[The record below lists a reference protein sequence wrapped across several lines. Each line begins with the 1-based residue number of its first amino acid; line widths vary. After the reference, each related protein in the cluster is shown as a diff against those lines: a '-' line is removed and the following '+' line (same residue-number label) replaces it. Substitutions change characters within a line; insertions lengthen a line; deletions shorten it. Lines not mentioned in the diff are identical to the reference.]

1 MNYNINIDEMIN
13 DDKFNN
19 DKIVIQKKNYYCS
32 NCNRKGHTFKNCN
45 EPIIS
50 NGIIA
55 IYIKNFNHNLI
66 PYLENYIV
74 KNLKIF
80 NNTYNK
86 KTSSPNFKKSF
97 STNSISTLSTKNIS
111 SSFSTSSLSSST
123 QSLSTLKSYSNS
135 SLNNWFEECE
145 KKNNFLHINEFSDNI
160 NDNIQF
166 LMVQR
171 KHSLGY
177 LEFMRGRYT
186 LENIDNIIYLIK
198 QMSPNEINDISNEDF
213 DFLWNNLW
221 DSNNIKN
228 KNHHKEYI
236 QSKQKFY
243 QLKLNNPK
251 LISDIKPLYEFN
263 EWGFP
268 KGRRESYESD
278 LVCAIREFEEETNL
292 EESIYTI
299 LDKCKSIRENLT
311 GTNGVQYAHNYFLS
325 IINDN
330 LNEDFIDESNR
341 EIGQTSILDINECL
355 KRIRPYHKNKIRII
369 KHIYLVIND
378 FLNEY
383 SKFDFE

>member
-1 MNYNINIDEMIN
+1 MNYNIKIDEIIN
-13 DDKFNN
+13 DD
-19 DKIVIQKKNYYCS
+19 DEKIIVQKKNYYCS

-55 IYIKNFNHNLI
+55 IYIKNFNSTLI

-80 NNTYNK
+80 NSYNK
-86 KTSSPNFKKSF
+86 KTFSPNFKKSF
-97 STNSISTLSTKNIS
+97 S
-111 SSFSTSSLSSST
+111 
-123 QSLSTLKSYSNS
+123 QSGKSDSNS
-135 SLNNWFEECE
+135 SLNKWFEDCE
-145 KKNNFLHINEFSDNI
+145 RKKSDPTNIANKDNI

-177 LEFMRGRYT
+177 LEFMRGRYI
-186 LENIDNIIYLIK
+186 LENQDSIIHLLEQMTPDEINNIYL
-198 QMSPNEINDISNEDF
+198 NDF
-213 DFLWNNLW
+213 DILWNDLW
-221 DSNNIKN
+221 DLNNIKN
-228 KNHHKEYI
+228 KNHHKEYV

-243 QLKLNNPK
+243 QIKLNYPN
-251 LISDIKPLYEFN
+251 IITDIKPLYNFN

-292 EESIYTI
+292 EESDYTI
-299 LDKCKSIRENLT
+299 MEKCKSIRENLT
-311 GTNGVQYAHNYFLS
+311 GTNGINYAHNYFLS

-330 LNEDFIDESNR
+330 TDGKDENNR
-341 EIGQTSILDINECL
+341 EIGQTKVLNILECL
-355 KRIRPYHKNKIRII
+355 DRIRPYHKNKIRII
-369 KHIYLVIND
+369 KHIYMVIND
-378 FLNEY
+378 FLQEY
-383 SKFDFE
+383 SQFE

>member
-1 MNYNINIDEMIN
+1 MNYNINIDEIN
-13 DDKFNN
+13 DNN
-19 DKIVIQKKNYYCS
+19 EKIIIQKKNYYCS
-32 NCNRKGHTFKNCN
+32 NCNRKGHTYKNCN

-55 IYIKNFNHNLI
+55 IYIKNFNSELI

-80 NNTYNK
+80 NNSYNK
-86 KTSSPNFKKSF
+86 KTSSPNYKKSLF
-97 STNSISTLSTKNIS
+97 SNNSDSNT
-111 SSFSTSSLSSST
+111 SLS
-123 QSLSTLKSYSNS
+123 K
-135 SLNNWFEECE
+135 WFEECE
-145 KKNNFLHINEFSDNI
+145 KKKQDSQENLAKFSGASENKYKLFFLGDPSNIENIDNI

-177 LEFMRGRYT
+177 MEFMRGRYS
-186 LENIDNIIYLIK
+186 IDNIDTLNHLIE
-198 QMSPNEINDISNEDF
+198 QMSPNEIADIINKDF
-213 DFLWNNLW
+213 DYLWNTLW
-221 DSNNIKN
+221 DLNNIKN

-243 QLKLNNPK
+243 QIKLNN
-251 LISDIKPLYEFN
+251 LNIFTEIKPLYNFN

-292 EESIYTI
+292 KEPNYTI
-299 LDKCKSIRENLT
+299 LEKCKSIRENLT
-311 GTNGVQYAHNYFLS
+311 GTNGIYYAHNYFLS

-330 LNEDFIDESNR
+330 SESKDDNNR
-341 EIGQTSILDINECL
+341 EIGQTKVLNIIECL
-355 KRIRPYHKNKIRII
+355 DKIRPYHKNKIRII
-369 KHIYLVIND
+369 KHIYMVIND
-378 FLNEY
+378 FLHEY
-383 SKFDFE
+383 SQYE

>member
-1 MNYNINIDEMIN
+1 MNYNINIDEIKTN
-13 DDKFNN
+13 DE
-19 DKIVIQKKNYYCS
+19 KIIIQKKNYYCS

-45 EPIIS
+45 EPVIS

-55 IYIKNFNHNLI
+55 IYIKNFNYELI
-66 PYLENYIV
+66 PYLENYII

-80 NNTYNK
+80 NGSYNK
-86 KTSSPNFKKSF
+86 SISSPNYKK
-97 STNSISTLSTKNIS
+97 TLSFNN
-111 SSFSTSSLSSST
+111 
-123 QSLSTLKSYSNS
+123 SNT
-135 SLNNWFEECE
+135 SLNKWFDGHE
-145 KKNNFLHINEFSDNI
+145 KKNIDMSNNIYNNINDNI

-177 LEFMRGRYT
+177 IEFMRGRYA
-186 LENIDNIIYLIK
+186 IDNIVSLTHLIE
-198 QMSPNEINDISNEDF
+198 QMTPNEIHDISNNDF
-213 DFLWNNLW
+213 DYLWNNLW
-221 DSNNIKN
+221 DLNNIKN

-243 QLKLNNPK
+243 QIKLNNPE
-251 LISDIKPLYEFN
+251 IFIKTKSLYSFN

-292 EESIYTI
+292 EEQNYTI
-299 LDKCKSIRENLT
+299 LEKCKSIRENLI

-330 LNEDFIDESNR
+330 SDNKDETNL
-341 EIGQTSILDINECL
+341 EIGQTRVLNILECL
-355 KRIRPYHKNKIRII
+355 DKIRPYHKNKIRII
-369 KHIYLVIND
+369 KNIYMVINN
-378 FLNEY
+378 FLQEY
-383 SKFDFE
+383 YQFE